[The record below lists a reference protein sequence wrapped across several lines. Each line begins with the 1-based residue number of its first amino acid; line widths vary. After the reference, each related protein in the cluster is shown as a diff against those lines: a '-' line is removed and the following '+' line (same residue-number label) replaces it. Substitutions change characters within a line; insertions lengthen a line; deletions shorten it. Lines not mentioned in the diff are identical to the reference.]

1 MAQSLT
7 LSFPEPDIALITFDL
22 PGKGANIL
30 SRSVLDE
37 LAALLDQLQTRK
49 DLAGLVIK
57 SGKPGTFIAG
67 ADIREFLASLG
78 APKSEVA
85 LMCRRGQ
92 TLFGR
97 LSHMPFVTV
106 AAIEGICVG
115 GGAELAIG
123 CDRRVMADTPKT
135 EYGFPEVKLGLYP
148 GWGGTVRAPRII
160 GLANALEMITTGENV
175 DSRAALV
182 MGLVSDVVPSERL
195 LASAIGVIRAE
206 CGPIVPIGHEGAKD
220 VASRGTSGGDR
231 RTTYLRD
238 RERLLGPMQ
247 VEPTELGFLGATASA
262 MIQQET
268 KGQYPAPMAALE
280 LMLESCQLPA
290 DEALHR
296 EAEGMADLFGT
307 PVNAALINVFF
318 LIDRNKRDTGLDRTG
333 VAAATVKSVSVLGS
347 GIMGGGIAGATLKSE
362 IPVALTDAN
371 AEALARGAKQLLEE
385 AAYNKQVKGPDVAKT
400 LKLAPLLAVTHRLE
414 EIATADLVI
423 EAIIEKEDAKKQL
436 YAKLEPML
444 GEAAILASNTSTIP
458 ITRLAAGLA
467 RPERFCGLHFF
478 NPVRRMKLVEVIR
491 GAKTSDETVAT
502 AVAFAKRIGKSPIV
516 VGDGPGFLVNR
527 LLFPYMNE
535 AIELLLDGASIKEI
549 DRAATAFG
557 MPMGPLTLYDLVGLD
572 TATYAGMVMYQAYP
586 ERVVAAPLVPAMV
599 KLGRLGQ
606 KSGKGFF
613 SFQNKKGR
621 AEDDPEVEKLIATY
635 RRSQCKFSREELQSR
650 LFLPML
656 LEATRMLD
664 EKIVRDVR
672 DIDLGLIF
680 GLGFP
685 PFQGG
690 LLYWADTIGAK
701 KLVEMVKPLAP
712 LGKRFEPTP
721 LLLDMAATGRKFYSS
736 LGDK

>member
-78 APKSEVA
+78 AAKSEVVS
-85 LMCRRGQ
+85 MCRRGQ

-97 LSHMPFVTV
+97 LSQMPFVTV

-148 GWGGTVRAPRII
+148 GWGGTVRATRIV
-160 GLANALEMITTGENV
+160 GLANALEMITTGENI
-175 DSRAALV
+175 DPRAALV
-182 MGLVSDVVPSERL
+182 MGLASDVVPAEKL

-206 CGPIVPIGHEGAKD
+206 RK
-220 VASRGTSGGDR
+220 SGQ
-231 RTTYLRD
+231 YLRD

-290 DEALHR
+290 EEALQR

-318 LIDRNKRDTGLDRTG
+318 LIDRNKRDTGLDPRNATEG
-333 VAAATVKSVSVLGS
+333 VPYSAPVAAATIKSVGVLGS

-371 AEALARGAKQLLEE
+371 ADALAKGAKQLLEE
-385 AAYNKQVKGPDVAKT
+385 AAYNKKIKGPDVAKT
-400 LKLAPLLAVTHRLE
+400 LKLAPLLAVTNRLE
-414 EIATADLVI
+414 EIASADLVI

-444 GEAAILASNTSTIP
+444 GESAILASNTSTIP
-458 ITRLAAGLA
+458 ITRLAAGLK

-502 AVAFAKRIGKSPIV
+502 AVTFAKRIGKSPIV

-572 TATYAGMVMYQAYP
+572 TATYAGMVMYQAFP

-613 SFQNKKGR
+613 SYQNKKGR

-635 RRSQCKFSREELQSR
+635 RRGTRKFSREELQSR

-721 LLLDMAATGRKFYSS
+721 LLLDMAASGRKFYPS

>member
-1 MAQSLT
+1 MAPSLT

-37 LAALLDQLQTRK
+37 LEALLDQLQSRT

-67 ADIREFLASLG
+67 ADIREVLASLG
-78 APKSEVA
+78 APKSEVVA
-85 LMCRRGQ
+85 MCRRGQ
-92 TLFGR
+92 SLFGR
-97 LSHMPFVTV
+97 LSQVPFVTV
-106 AAIEGICVG
+106 AAVDGICVG

-123 CDRRVMADTPKT
+123 CDRRVMADNPKT

-148 GWGGTVRAPRII
+148 GWGGTVRAPRLI
-160 GLANALEMITTGENV
+160 GLANALEMITTGENI
-175 DSRAALV
+175 DARAAMLL
-182 MGLVSDVVPSERL
+182 GLASDVVPADKL
-195 LASAIGVIRAE
+195 LESAIGVIRAE
-206 CGPIVPIGHEGAKD
+206 KQAGQ
-220 VASRGTSGGDR
+220 
-231 RTTYLRD
+231 YLSD
-238 RERLLGPMQ
+238 RERLLQPMQ

-280 LMLESCQLPA
+280 LMLEACSLPA
-290 DEALHR
+290 EEALER
-296 EAEGMADLFGT
+296 EAEGMANLFGS

-318 LIDRNKRDTGLDRTG
+318 LVDRNKRDTGLDKAG
-333 VAAATVKSVSVLGS
+333 VPAATVKSVGVLGS
-347 GIMGGGIAGATLKSE
+347 GIMGSGIAGATLKNE
-362 IPVALTDAN
+362 IPVALNDAN
-371 AEALARGAKQLLEE
+371 SEALARGAKQLLEE
-385 AAYNKQVKGPDVAKT
+385 AAYNKKLKGPDVAKT
-400 LKLAPLLAVTHRLE
+400 LKLAPLLSVTHRLE

-423 EAIIEKEDAKKQL
+423 EAIVEKEDVKKQL
-436 YAKLEPML
+436 YAKLEPL
-444 GEAAILASNTSTIP
+444 LAESAILASNTSTIP
-458 ITRLAAGLA
+458 ITKLAAGLK
-467 RPERFCGLHFF
+467 RPEQFCGLHFF

-502 AVAFAKRIGKSPIV
+502 AVTFAKRIGKSPIV

-535 AIELLLDGASIKEI
+535 AIELLCDGASIKEI

-572 TATYAGMVMYQAYP
+572 TAMYAGMVMYQAFP
-586 ERVVAAPLVPAMV
+586 ERVVAAPLVPALV

-613 SFQNKKGR
+613 SYQNKKGR
-621 AEDDPEVEKLIATY
+621 AEEDPEVQKIITTY
-635 RRSQCKFSREELQSR
+635 RRGERKFSREELTSR

-656 LEATRMLD
+656 LEATRMLED
-664 EKIVRDVR
+664 KIVRDVR

-721 LLLDMAATGRKFYSS
+721 LLLEMAASGRKFYAQ
-736 LGDK
+736 GAQA

>member
-1 MAQSLT
+1 MTQSLT
-7 LSFPEPDIALITFDL
+7 LSFTEPDIGLVTFDL

-37 LAALLDQLQTRK
+37 LEAIVNQFQSRG

-57 SGKPGTFIAG
+57 SGKPGIFIAG

-78 APKSEVA
+78 AAKGEVVA
-85 LMCRRGQ
+85 MCRRGQ

-97 LSHMPFVTV
+97 LSQMPFVTV
-106 AAIEGICVG
+106 AAIDGVCVG
-115 GGAELAIG
+115 GGAELALG
-123 CDRRVMADTPKT
+123 CDRRVMADSPKT

-148 GWGGTVRAPRII
+148 GWGGTVRAPRVV
-160 GLANALEMITTGENV
+160 GLANALEMITTGENI
-175 DSRAALV
+175 DPRAALV
-182 MGLVSDVVPSERL
+182 MGLVSDVVPPEKL
-195 LASAIGVIRAE
+195 LTAAIGVIRAE
-206 CGPIVPIGHEGAKD
+206 RK
-220 VASRGTSGGDR
+220 SGQ
-231 RTTYLRD
+231 YLRD

-247 VEPTELGFLGATASA
+247 IEPTELGFLGATASA

-268 KGQYPAPMAALE
+268 KGQYPAPAAALE
-280 LMLESCQLPA
+280 LMLETCQLPA
-290 DEALHR
+290 EEALVR

-307 PVNAALINVFF
+307 PVNAALINIFF
-318 LIDRNKRDTGLDRTG
+318 LIDRNKRDTGLDRPVRG
-333 VAAATVKSVSVLGS
+333 PLAPRAESHLAERDDHMVAAGIKSVGVLGS
-347 GIMGGGIAGATLKSE
+347 GIMGSGIAGATLKSE

-371 AEALARGAKQLLEE
+371 ADALARGAKQLLEE
-385 AAYNKQVKGPDVAKT
+385 AAYNKKLKGPDVAKT
-400 LKLAPLLAVTHRLE
+400 LKLAPLLSVTHRLE
-414 EIATADLVI
+414 EIAAADLVI
-423 EAIIEKEDAKKQL
+423 EAIIEREDAKKQL
-436 YAKLEPML
+436 YAKLEPL
-444 GEAAILASNTSTIP
+444 VGESAILASNTSTIP
-458 ITRLAAGLA
+458 ITRLAEGLK

-572 TATYAGMVMYQAYP
+572 TATYAGMVMYQAFP

-599 KLGRLGQ
+599 KQGRLGQ

-613 SFQNKKGR
+613 NYQNKKGR
-621 AEDDPEVEKLIATY
+621 AEDDPEVEKLVAPY
-635 RRSQCKFSREELQSR
+635 RRGQRKFSREELQSR

-672 DIDLGLIF
+672 DVDLGLIF
-680 GLGFP
+680 GIGFP

-690 LLYWADTIGAK
+690 LLYWADTMGAR

-721 LLLDMAATGRKFYSS
+721 LLLDMAATGRKFYAQ
-736 LGDK
+736 GAAA